1 MKKVAAL
8 ALALFMTLPLLM
20 AQSGITVKGK
30 VTDNSGQAIVSAGV
44 FEKGT
49 SNGTVTDL
57 DGNYTLQVKPGSV
70 LVFSCVGYA
79 EVEKPAVAGV
89 LNVSMAEDA
98 ELLDDVVVVGYGVQ
112 KKSDLTGAISQVKS
126 DDIEHRTITS
136 AAQALQ
142 GKTAGVQVLTNSA
155 APGSSP
161 SVLIRGVSS
170 NSSSA
175 PLYVI
180 DGRIGS
186 LSGIDPNDIES
197 MEVLKDA
204 ASAAIYGVAAG
215 NGVILVTTKKGR
227 GNGTINYEYQ
237 YTTQSLARVP
247 QMMNSEQWIE
257 YYVEAGLLSMDKVN
271 QNWDFKTNTD
281 WTKAAFENSVMQ
293 HHNLSFSAGDEKG
306 SIFMSGS
313 YLDNDGMIKGD
324 NDIYN
329 RLTGMI
335 NATRNIKPW
344 LEIGTNNQVEYYK
357 SRSVSEGSEYGS
369 FLLSVLQLDPLTPVS
384 YSVDNLPAFLQEVY
398 NDPSL
403 PELLGDG
410 QGNVWAPSQFV
421 TGENIHPF
429 VSRDSSYSTS
439 RGFNINGSTYI
450 NFKPFKGFV
459 FTSRLGYRFGSSES
473 YGYSNDYYY
482 SSQKSND
489 ILSVSA
495 STYANTYWQW
505 ENFANYNR
513 SFKGGHNFNAMVGM
527 SFTESR
533 SFGVSGSVK
542 GSGWN
547 EDRTSFDSGFKK
559 DDPLFLYFSQKT
571 NSSIMNVSGG
581 EESLSR
587 KLSYFGRLNY
597 DYQGKYYVQAS
608 LRADAADLSVLPST
622 NRWGFFP
629 AVSAGWTVSREDF
642 MAGTRDWLS
651 NLKLRASWGQNG
663 STAGLGGYRYATVIT
678 STGEYPIGQG
688 TTYVPGYA
696 PSATGNPQLGW
707 EKSEQLDFG
716 LDARFLQDRLTFTAD
731 WYNKTTKD
739 LIVSGITPS
748 TVVGNTA
755 SPINAGN
762 IKNTGLE
769 FELGWQDHIGDFHY
783 SVRGN
788 IATLKNEVTK
798 LHETLDRLT
807 GATFHTYGTITAF
820 EVGHPAW
827 YFYGYEFDRIDQAT
841 GTPLFKDI
849 SGPDGVP
856 DGEINDYD
864 KTEIG
869 KGMADFNYGVTI
881 NLAWKGLDFIV
892 FGTGSYGNDIYCCL
906 NRSDYI
912 LNKLTYFTADRWT
925 PSNTT
930 GTQPKAGA
938 NDYDKYM
945 ISSAS
950 IFDGSYF
957 KIKQIQL
964 GYTVPEVI
972 TKKASISGLRVYA
985 SLDDWIT
992 FSDYPGFDPE
1002 VNGGGSSLGVDKGN
1016 YPTSKKLVFGVSLKF

>member
-1 MKKVAAL
+1 MAVIVMAMLISIPSVL
-8 ALALFMTLPLLM
+8 A
-20 AQSGITVKGK
+20 QTVNVRGK
-30 VTDNSGQAIVSAGV
+30 VVDETGQPVISAGIM
-44 FEKGT
+44 EKGT
-49 SNGTVTDL
+49 SNGTITDM
-57 DGNYTLQVKPGSV
+57 DGNYSISIKPGAT
-70 LVFSCVGYA
+70 LVFSYIGFETQ
-79 EVEKPAVAGV
+79 EVANARGV
-89 LNVSMAEDA
+89 TDVILREDRKVL
-98 ELLDDVVVVGYGVQ
+98 EEVVVVGYGVQ

-126 DDIEHRTITS
+126 EDIEHRTITS

-155 APGSSP
+155 APGASP
-161 SVLIRGVSS
+161 NILIRGVSS

-186 LSGIDPNDIES
+186 IAGIDPNDIES

-215 NGVILVTTKKGR
+215 NGVILVTTRKGR
-227 GNGTINYEYQ
+227 GNGTISYDYQ

-247 QMMNSEQWIE
+247 HMMNSEQWIQ
-257 YYVEAGLLSMDKVN
+257 YFTEAGLLNMDKVN
-271 QNWDFKTNTD
+271 QYWDFKTNTD
-281 WTKAAFENSVMQ
+281 WTREAFENSLMQ
-293 HHNLSFSAGDEKG
+293 HHNLSFSSGDEKG
-306 SIFMSGS
+306 TLFVSGS
-313 YLDNDGMIKGD
+313 YLDNNGMIKGD
-324 NDIYN
+324 SDIYS

-344 LEIGTNNQVEYYK
+344 LEIGTNNQIEYYK

-384 YSVDNLPAFLQEVY
+384 YNVNNLPDYLKEVY
-398 NDPSL
+398 DDPSM

-410 QGNVWAPSQFV
+410 NGNIWAPSQFV

-429 VSRDSSYSTS
+429 VSRDSNYSTS
-439 RGFNINGSTYI
+439 RGFNINGSTYV
-450 NFKPFKGFV
+450 NFKPIKGLV
-459 FTSRLGYRFGSSES
+459 FTSRVGYMFGSSES
-473 YGYSNDYYY
+473 YGYANDYYY
-482 SSQKSND
+482 SSQKAND
-489 ILSVSA
+489 LLSVSA

-505 ENFANYNR
+505 ENFANYNHT
-513 SFKGGHNFNAMVGM
+513 FKGGHNFNAMVGM
-527 SFTESR
+527 SFSESR
-533 SFGVSGSVK
+533 SFGVSGSIK

-547 EDRTSFDSGFKK
+547 EDHTSFDSGFKK
-559 DDPLFLYFSQKT
+559 DDPLFLFFSQKT

-581 EESLSR
+581 EESISR

-597 DYQGKYYVQAS
+597 DYQGKYYIQAS
-608 LRADAADLSVLPST
+608 FRADAADLSVLPAT

-629 AVSAGWTVSREDF
+629 AVSAGWTISREEF
-642 MAGTRDWLS
+642 MENTRDWLS
-651 NLKLRASWGQNG
+651 NLKVRASWGQNG

-678 STGEYPIGQG
+678 STGEYPTGQG
-688 TTYVPGYA
+688 TVYVPGYA

-716 LDARFLQDRLTFTAD
+716 IDARFFHDRLSFTAD
-731 WYNKTTKD
+731 WYKKTTKD
-739 LIVSGITPS
+739 LIVSGITAS

-755 SPINAGN
+755 SPVNAGN
-762 IKNTGLE
+762 IMNTGIE

-783 SVRGN
+783 GIRGN
-788 IATLKNEVTK
+788 IATLRNEVTK
-798 LHETLDRLT
+798 LHETIDRLT

-827 YFYGYEFDRIDQAT
+827 YFYGYEFDKIDPAT

-856 DGEINDYD
+856 DGDINDYD

-869 KGMADFNYGVTI
+869 KGMADFNYGITL
-881 NLAWKGLDFIV
+881 NLAWKGLDLIV

-912 LNKLTYFTADRWT
+912 LNKLTYFTEDRWT
-925 PSNTT
+925 PTNTK

-957 KIKQIQL
+957 KIKQVQL
-964 GYTVPEVI
+964 GYTIPENI
-972 TKKASISGLRVYA
+972 TRKVSVSNLRLYA
-985 SLDDWIT
+985 SMDDWFT
-992 FSDYPGFDPE
+992 FSKYPGFDPE

-1016 YPTSKKLVFGVSLKF
+1016 YPISKKLVFGISLKF